1 MFMLVLVW
9 WVCCSVVLSCCRVL
23 CVLTGLMCVG
33 RFVLFVGSCVFS
45 GLCVRCSVCCVLCS
59 VSRRRHLT
67 MDEHFV
73 AQQRFSY
80 GRFSLELRCRATP
93 ELMPSM
99 SFPAPGRRHMR
110 CLSLRVCKVL
120 SCSLQ
125 LSNTLYKEGRAFS
138 SIYRC
143 HAPVHLCRFPMQS
156 MIFSHS
162 DVSRVSSCLSLSH
175 SDLCVVCCVFSVA
188 CFVLCWFLC
197 HHMRFVCWCC

>member
-1 MFMLVLVW
+1 MLGVL
-9 WVCCSVVLSCCRVL
+9 
-23 CVLTGLMCVG
+23 
-33 RFVLFVGSCVFS
+33 
-45 GLCVRCSVCCVLCS
+45 CCVLGPVCFLVS
-59 VSRRRHLT
+59 VF
-67 MDEHFV
+67 FV
-73 AQQRFSY
+73 RCHVGVTLRWMSISSIHRFSY
-80 GRFSLELRCRATP
+80 GRLSLELRCRATP

-99 SFPAPGRRHMR
+99 SFPAPGRRHMQ